1 MLIDKSFIKTP
12 LSVLY
17 LTSSLFLTSLA
28 ENKNRFT
35 QQITYFL
42 VIDLDERAANQK
54 LFGGRIANCF

>member
-42 VIDLDERAANQK
+42 VVDLDERAANQK
-54 LFGGRIANCF
+54 LF